1 MTQPLNRLQPWEI
14 AASVEAVRSS
24 TKTRQIP
31 RQPASDHKP
40 RLSRFAKFCGATQ
53 GPCRHHA
60 VNTRPLHLTQP
71 FRAASSLL
79 VFVVDNN
86 WITDHTAP
94 QEPDHEG
101 NVNNFL
107 TPEQIVKENP
117 TAAIMNT
124 ITPEST
130 TAALAKDVPL
140 ENSKASEEEPKAT
153 PVHAIGGFPQTPV
166 DELDKTISVNPLPA
180 SDVTK
185 PQPNIAPGEPL
196 PPSAHAGDIH
206 SQVTLDKESYE
217 KSDRLP
223 GLTEANS
230 TLPSTTGADI
240 PESSLPMPAAA
251 IAAGIDTTTI
261 NTVTPE
267 ATTAALAAN
276 VPKTVNAAALDAK
289 VPEAVVESQKA
300 AGVDPEASADPKEV
314 IDKATVEDELK
325 EKVPEAPSTSEGTAG
340 FGTQKSENAGIAAT
354 AITAGGIA
362 LAAAVAAKDAI
373 IGKAEPAAT
382 SASETATDAANQAS
396 VAAAGAATN
405 LPEAVKE
412 KLPESVQETIKS
424 QAREDVRQEVA
435 PTVPSEVKESIIE
448 AGKAPEAAAS
458 TSAVQDKAAVE
469 SELLQEVKA
478 IPAVGEDKSKT
489 EEVKTDSAVGA
500 APVLVTEE
508 VKQDAAAAVAA
519 PAAITPSAPKV
530 DDVPAASNPALHT
543 APTPVVTDGPSTT
556 SAAVK
561 SEPESV
567 APATEAKTETA
578 AAEDKAEE
586 SKAVPTKEG
595 DILPNGANAAAP
607 AEPVK
612 QTTQES
618 PATPAKAEASGSTTT
633 PSTSSQKGT
642 EQKKKN
648 RLSAFIGKLKSK
660 VHSKD

>member
-1 MTQPLNRLQPWEI
+1 MTGGTFKFTWGHPAEEVYVTGTFDNWTKSEKLSKVGDSFEKNVTLPD
-14 AASVEAVRSS
+14 AS
-24 TKTRQIP
+24 KKIYY
-31 RQPASDHKP
+31 K
-40 RLSRFAKFCGATQ
+40 
-53 GPCRHHA
+53 
-60 VNTRPLHLTQP
+60 
-71 FRAASSLL
+71 
-79 VFVVDNN
+79 FVVDNN

-117 TAAIMNT
+117 IAAIMNT
-124 ITPEST
+124 TTPEST

-140 ENSKASEEEPKAT
+140 ESTKTDEKEPQAT

-166 DELDKTISVNPLPA
+166 DELDKTVSVNPLPA

-185 PQPNIAPGEPL
+185 PQPNIAAGEPL
-196 PPSAHAGDIH
+196 PASTKSGDIY

-230 TLPSTTGADI
+230 TLPTTTGADI

-261 NTVTPE
+261 GTVTPE
-267 ATTAALAAN
+267 ASTAALAAN

-289 VPEAVVESQKA
+289 VPEAVVESQQK

-373 IGKAEPAAT
+373 VGKAEPAAA

-405 LPEAVKE
+405 LPEGVKE
-412 KLPESVQETIKS
+412 QLPVSVQETIKG
-424 QAREDVRQEVA
+424 QAQEEVRQEVA
-435 PTVPSEVKESIIE
+435 PSVPAEVKESITE
-448 AGKAPEAAAS
+448 AGKAPEAAVS

-469 SELLQEVKA
+469 AELLQEVKA
-478 IPAVGEDKSKT
+478 VPAVGEEKSKT
-489 EEVKTDSAVGA
+489 EVKADSAAVA
-500 APVLVTEE
+500 APVLISEE

-519 PAAITPSAPKV
+519 PAAITPSAEKV
-530 DDVPAASNPALHT
+530 EDAPAASNPGLHT
-543 APTPVVTDGPSTT
+543 TSTPAVTDGPTT
-556 SAAVK
+556 TATAVK
-561 SEPESV
+561 SEPEAV
-567 APATEAKTETA
+567 EPTTETKPETTSTAKPTLAEAA
-578 AAEDKAEE
+578 AAEDQAEE
-586 SKAVPTKEG
+586 SKAVSKKEEG
-595 DILPNGANAAAP
+595 EILPNGANAAAP

>member
-1 MTQPLNRLQPWEI
+1 MTGGTFKFTWGHPAEEVYVTGTFDNWTKSEKLSKVGDSFEKNVTLPD
-14 AASVEAVRSS
+14 AS
-24 TKTRQIP
+24 KKIYY
-31 RQPASDHKP
+31 K
-40 RLSRFAKFCGATQ
+40 
-53 GPCRHHA
+53 
-60 VNTRPLHLTQP
+60 
-71 FRAASSLL
+71 
-79 VFVVDNN
+79 FVVDNN

-107 TPEQIVKENP
+107 TPEQIVTENP

-124 ITPEST
+124 TTPEST

-140 ENSKASEEEPKAT
+140 ESSKADEKEPKAT

-166 DELDKTISVNPLPA
+166 DELDKTFSVNPLPA

-185 PQPNIAPGEPL
+185 PQPNIAAGEPL
-196 PPSAHAGDIH
+196 PVTTQTGDIY

-230 TLPSTTGADI
+230 TLPTSTGADI

-261 NTVTPE
+261 DTVTPE
-267 ATTAALAAN
+267 ASTAALAAN

-289 VPEAVVESQKA
+289 VPEAVVESQQK

-314 IDKATVEDELK
+314 IEKATVEDELK
-325 EKVPEAPSTSEGTAG
+325 EKVPEAPSTSEGLAG

-354 AITAGGIA
+354 ALTAGGIA

-382 SASETATDAANQAS
+382 QASETATDAANQAS

-405 LPEAVKE
+405 LPEGVKE
-412 KLPESVQETIKS
+412 QLPVSVQETIKS
-424 QAREDVRQEVA
+424 QAQEDVRQEVA
-435 PTVPSEVKESIIE
+435 PSVPVEVKESITE
-448 AGKAPEAAAS
+448 AGKEPEAAAS

-469 SELLQEVKA
+469 AELLQEVKA
-478 IPAVGEDKSKT
+478 VPAISEDKSKT
-489 EEVKTDSAVGA
+489 EEVKTDSAAAAA
-500 APVLVTEE
+500 APVLISEE

-519 PAAITPSAPKV
+519 PAAITPSAEETTK
-530 DDVPAASNPALHT
+530 DTTPAASAPGLHT
-543 APTPVVTDGPSTT
+543 TTTPAVTDGPSTT
-556 SAAVK
+556 SAPVK
-561 SEPESV
+561 SEPIAE
-567 APATEAKTETA
+567 TKTPLAEA
-578 AAEDKAEE
+578 AAADDKAAE
-586 SKAVPTKEG
+586 SKSTSKKDDGE
-595 DILPNGANAAAP
+595 ILPNGANAAAP

-642 EQKKKN
+642 AEKKKN

>member
-1 MTQPLNRLQPWEI
+1 MTGGTFKFTWGHPAEEVYVTGTFDNWTKSEKLSKVGDSFEKNVTLPD
-14 AASVEAVRSS
+14 AS
-24 TKTRQIP
+24 KKIYY
-31 RQPASDHKP
+31 K
-40 RLSRFAKFCGATQ
+40 
-53 GPCRHHA
+53 
-60 VNTRPLHLTQP
+60 
-71 FRAASSLL
+71 
-79 VFVVDNN
+79 FVVDNN

-362 LAAAVAAKDAI
+362 LAAA
-373 IGKAEPAAT
+373 
-382 SASETATDAANQAS
+382 AS

-478 IPAVGEDKSKT
+478 VPAVGEDKSKT

-500 APVLVTEE
+500 APVLVTAE